1 MISLVKLLR
10 AGASPVNPQVN
21 PGWKDLPDRELLS
34 LPSPS
39 RCGHRWT
46 WNVQPFLEGNSC
58 NRSFETLNSRG

>member
-21 PGWKDLPDRELLS
+21 PDRKLLS

-39 RCGHRWT
+39 RCGHRW
-46 WNVQPFLEGNSC
+46 LCSH
-58 NRSFETLNSRG
+58 SLKETLVIVTLKL